1 MITDPSLIN
10 LFFVNLEG
18 VRVLGVDDEPAIPE
32 VHIELVRQL
41 VGCPSCGV
49 VARVQSRSA
58 VRLVDLSMAGR
69 KVALVWNK
77 RRFMCVE
84 AACEKT
90 TWTEVDHRI
99 AAPRL
104 ALTDRAGRW
113 ATYQVGEQGRP
124 VSDVAQEL
132 GCDWHTVNDA
142 VLAYG
147 EALIEHPGRF
157 ADVSSLGLD
166 EHLMVRTGE
175 KHKLKFVTTIVDV
188 QRAQL
193 LDVVLDRK
201 AEAPKQWL
209 RARGSE
215 WCAGVTAGA
224 IDLSATY
231 KSVFDEV
238 LPHATLV
245 ADPFHVIKH
254 ANSKVDECRRRVQ
267 NEALGHR
274 GHKADPLYKVRRMLT
289 MAAERLDVDGKQKLL
304 GLLKAGD
311 RYGHVQATWTAKE
324 ATRELYD
331 VPTYELAVPFIDE
344 LIRDMADESWPIE
357 VRSLGRTLKR
367 WRDQIIAWHKL
378 HITNGPTESMNN
390 LAKRV
395 KRVAFGFRSF
405 KNYRI
410 RALLYAG
417 KPDWTLLATITP
429 R

>member
-1 MITDPSLIN
+1 MN
-10 LFFVNLEG
+10 LYFVNLEG
-18 VRVLGVDDEPAIPE
+18 VRVLGIDDEADIPE
-32 VHIELVRQL
+32 VHIELVREL
-41 VGCPSCGV
+41 VGCPTCGV
-49 VARVQSRSA
+49 VARVQDRRA
-58 VRLVDLSMAGR
+58 VRLIDLSMAGR

-77 RRFMCVE
+77 RRFICLE
-84 AACEKT
+84 PECDKG
-90 TWTEVDHRI
+90 TWSEVDHRI

-104 ALTDRAGRW
+104 SLTDRAGRW
-113 ATYQVGEQGRP
+113 ATFQVGRVGR
-124 VSDVAQEL
+124 DVRGVAKDL
-132 GCDWHTVNDA
+132 GCDWHTVNEA

-157 ADVSSLGLD
+157 GDVSSLGLD
-166 EHLMVRTGE
+166 EHLMVKTGE
-175 KHKLKFVTTIVDV
+175 RHHQNFVTTIVDV
-188 QRAQL
+188 ARGQL
-193 LDVVLDRK
+193 LDVVPDRTAK
-201 AEAPKQWL
+201 APKQWL
-209 RARGSE
+209 KERGSE
-215 WCAGVTAGA
+215 FCAGVTAGA

-231 KSVFDEV
+231 KSVFDDV

-274 GHKADPLYKVRRMLT
+274 GRKVDPLYKSRRMLT
-289 MAAERLDVDGKQKLL
+289 MAAERLDVNGKEKLL

-311 RYGHVQATWTAKE
+311 RFGHVQATWTAKE
-324 ATRELYD
+324 ALRELYD
-331 VPTYELAVPFIDE
+331 VPTYELAASFIDE
-344 LIRDMADESWPIE
+344 LIRDMADEGWPPE

-367 WRDQIIAWHKL
+367 WRDQIIAWHQL

-417 KPDWTLLATITP
+417 KPDWSLLATVTP

>member
-1 MITDPSLIN
+1 MPDLTVASFNTHSGTDGWGRP
-10 LFFVNLEG
+10 F
-18 VRVLGVDDEPAIPE
+18 D
-32 VHIELVRQL
+32 L
-41 VGCPSCGV
+41 VGACRKLDAEVLVLQEVFSPLNAPSQ
-49 VARVQSRSA
+49 A
-58 VRLVDLSMAGR
+58 DEIAG
-69 KVALVWNK
+69 
-77 RRFMCVE
+77 
-84 AACEKT
+84 
-90 TWTEVDHRI
+90 
-99 AAPRL
+99 
-104 ALTDRAGRW
+104 
-113 ATYQVGEQGRP
+113 
-124 VSDVAQEL
+124 EL

-147 EALIEHPGRF
+147 EALISHPERF
-157 ADVSSLGLD
+157 GDVSSLGLD

-175 KHKLKFVTTIVDV
+175 KHHLNFVTTIVDV
-188 QRAQL
+188 QHGQL
-193 LDVVLDRK
+193 LDVVPDRK

-209 RARGSE
+209 KDRGPE
-215 WCAGVTAGA
+215 WCEKVTAGA

-274 GHKADPLYKVRRMLT
+274 GHKRDPLYKVRRMLT
-289 MAAERLDVDGKQKLL
+289 MAAERLDDNGKEKLL
-304 GLLKAGD
+304 GLLRAGD
-311 RYGHVQATWTAKE
+311 RYGEVQSTWTAKE
-324 ATRELYD
+324 ATRELYG

-344 LIRDMADESWPIE
+344 LIRDMADESWPVE
-357 VRSLGRTLKR
+357 VRSLGRTLKK

-378 HITNGPTESMNN
+378 RITNGPTESMNN

-405 KNYRI
+405 RNYRI

-417 KPDWTLLATITP
+417 KPDWTLLPTIKP

>member
-1 MITDPSLIN
+1 MN

-32 VHIELVRQL
+32 VHIELVRHL
-41 VGCPSCGV
+41 VGCSSCGV
-49 VARVQSRSA
+49 VARVQDRSA
-58 VRLVDLSMAGR
+58 VRLIDLSMAGR
-69 KVALVWNK
+69 KVSLVWNK
-77 RRFMCVE
+77 RRFICLE
-84 AACEKT
+84 PACDKG
-90 TWTEVDHRI
+90 TWSEVDHRI

-113 ATYQVGEQGRP
+113 ATYQVGEKGRA
-124 VSDVAQEL
+124 VSDVASDL
-132 GCDWHTVNDA
+132 GCDWHTVNNA
-142 VLAYG
+142 VLSYG

-157 ADVSSLGLD
+157 GDVSSLGLD

-175 KHKLKFVTTIVDV
+175 KHKLEFVTTIVDV

-193 LDVVLDRK
+193 LDVVPDRK
-201 AEAPKQWL
+201 AEGPKQWL
-209 RARGSE
+209 RSGGSE

-245 ADPFHVIKH
+245 ADPFHVVKH

-274 GHKADPLYKVRRMLT
+274 GHQRDPLYKVRRMLT
-289 MAAERLDVDGKQKLL
+289 MAAQRLDVDGQEKLL

-311 RYGHVQATWTAKE
+311 RFGHVQATWTAKE
-324 ATRELYD
+324 ATRELYN
-331 VPTYELAVPFIDE
+331 VPTYELAQPFIDE
-344 LIRDMADESWPIE
+344 LIRDMADESWPPE

-410 RALLYAG
+410 RTLLFAG
-417 KPDWTLLATITP
+417 KPDWSLLATITP

>member
-1 MITDPSLIN
+1 MN
-10 LFFVNLEG
+10 LFFVNLDG
-18 VRVLGVDDEPAIPE
+18 VRVLGVDDEVTIPE
-32 VHIELVRQL
+32 VHIELERL
-41 VGCPSCGV
+41 VAGCPTCGV
-49 VARVQSRSA
+49 VARVQGRSP
-58 VRLVDLSMAGR
+58 VRLIDLSMAGR
-69 KVALVWNK
+69 KIALVWNK
-77 RRFMCVE
+77 RRFICLE
-84 AACEKT
+84 SACEKI

-99 AAPRL
+99 AAPRS

-113 ATYQVGEQGRP
+113 ATFQVGAQGRP
-124 VSDVAQEL
+124 VCDVAEEL

-147 EALIEHPGRF
+147 EALVAHPERF
-157 ADVSSLGLD
+157 GDVASLGLD
-166 EHLMVRTGE
+166 EHLMVRTGARRRQN
-175 KHKLKFVTTIVDV
+175 FVTTIVDV
-188 QRAQL
+188 QRGQL
-193 LDVVLDRK
+193 LDVVPDRTSK
-201 AEAPKQWL
+201 APKAWL
-209 RARGSE
+209 KERGPL

-238 LPHATLV
+238 LAHATLV

-254 ANSKVDECRRRVQ
+254 ANAKVDESRRRVQ

-289 MAAERLDVDGKQKLL
+289 MAAERLDVDGKEKLL

-324 ATRELYD
+324 AVRELYD
-331 VPTYELAVPFIDE
+331 VPTYELAQQFIDE
-344 LIRDMADESWPIE
+344 LIRDMADERWPVE
-357 VRSLGRTLKR
+357 VRSLGRTLKK

-405 KNYRI
+405 RNYRI

-417 KPDWTLLATITP
+417 KPNWSLLPTITP